1 MYPHYC
7 ISILSQF
14 PQQDV
19 QAKAADE
26 SVAEDGWGLLER
38 QQGEN
43 MSRCPAIMRNIL
55 YIYICIHVYCCY
67 MLYIYI
73 HSVYVLNDI
82 LYVRHNILFVY
93 YIYIHTICSFSMLY
107 TLFTVYR

>member
-1 MYPHYC
+1 MGT
-7 ISILSQF
+7 F
-14 PQQDV
+14 G
-19 QAKAADE
+19 ATT
-26 SVAEDGWGLLER
+26 G
-38 QQGEN
+38 GEYVKVSSYN
-43 MSRCPAIMRNIL
+43 EEHII
-55 YIYICIHVYCCY
+55 YIYMYTCIVYCCY